1 MTMYTFYQYPVTI
14 NTQVEIAN
22 VTNERPISLDILAET
37 IKVFKGLKLQSTI
50 NDSEYYNSEKDDTE
64 SNPKMDQLVATH
76 ISDGNK
82 RKFTD
87 TNTTNINYP
96 QKLLI
101 N

>member
-1 MTMYTFYQYPVTI
+1 MYTFYQYPVTI

-22 VTNERPISLDILAET
+22 VTNERPISLDILAEM
-37 IKVFKGLKLQSTI
+37 IKVFKGLTLQSTI

-64 SNPKMDQLVATH
+64 SNPKMYQLVATH